1 MTQHGREVYHPRPNE
16 TLHSFLIRSREH
28 QQKIPTRGPCVHAT
42 ARKRDDRPLMFSE
55 PRERDF
61 EPVPPRSPRVEYR
74 DGRNAP
80 IPENAL
86 AVVRFSDPAHI
97 EGGGPL
103 TVGVGLTAAGELAA
117 DAIWCGAGPVTSGRR
132 EKVRF
137 AHDAD
142 FLFGVIEAREA
153 DYPDIRG
160 ATTAVYAAIDA
171 FQRGSTFPYLLRM
184 WNFIDAVNE
193 GAGDLERYRQFCI
206 GRAEGFGE
214 SLRAGYPAATAIGR
228 QQPNGLVQ
236 VFWVAAR
243 TPGTPVENPRQVSA
257 YRYPR
262 THGPV
267 SPSFSRATVLADGT
281 LLISGTASIVGH
293 ASQHPN
299 DWVAQLAE
307 TLRNLDS
314 LIAHARQHRNAIVT
328 DGEMLLTVYIRER
341 SQENAIAERIRTAF
355 PNARTIFVA
364 ADICRRELLLEIE
377 CVVQPVSRAAD

>member
-1 MTQHGREVYHPRPNE
+1 M
-16 TLHSFLIRSREH
+16 L
-28 QQKIPTRGPCVHAT
+28 
-42 ARKRDDRPLMFSE
+42 SE

-74 DGRNAP
+74 AVP
-80 IPENAL
+80 SVSVPENVL
-86 AVVRFSDPAHI
+86 AVVRFGEPAQI
-97 EGGGPL
+97 EAAERL
-103 TVGVGLTAAGELAA
+103 TVGVGLTPVGELAPYT
-117 DAIWCGAGPVTSGRR
+117 IWCAAGPVASGQR
-132 EKVRF
+132 ENIRF

-142 FLFGVIEAREA
+142 SLFGVIEVREA
-153 DYPDIRG
+153 NYPDIRT
-160 ATTAVYAAIDA
+160 ATTAVYRAIDE
-171 FQRGSTFPYLLRM
+171 FQRSSAFPYLLRM

-193 GAGDLERYRQFCI
+193 GDGDLERYRQFCV

-214 SLRAGYPAATAIGR
+214 SLRTGYPAATAIGR
-228 QQPNGLVQ
+228 QQPSGLIQ
-236 VFWVAAR
+236 VFWIAAR
-243 TPGTPVENPRQVSA
+243 TPGTPVENPRQISA

-299 DWVAQLAE
+299 DWAAQLAE

-314 LIAHARQHRNAIVT
+314 LIAHARQHGDPVAAEA
-328 DGEMLLTVYIRER
+328 EMLLTVYIRER
-341 SQENAIAERIRTAF
+341 GHEDAIAERIRTAF
-355 PNARTIFVA
+355 PNARTMFVV

-377 CVVQPVSRAAD
+377 CVVQPASRAKD